1 MTTTTTATID
11 DNNNNNTKYNTD
23 DRNREE
29 DNHTNLRKRNTKALV
44 KPHASPSTSRD
55 CDNIDRDD
63 EDKNEDNDH
72 SEDNEDNDRD
82 EDNGCD
88 CEVHGNSG
96 GVRRTALTTTRAR
109 GRQPLA
115 QETSQ
120 RLY

>member
-11 DNNNNNTKYNTD
+11 DNNNNNNTKYNC
-23 DRNREE
+23 EE
-29 DNHTNLRKRNTKALV
+29 DNHTNLRKRNTKVLV
-44 KPHASPSTSRD
+44 KPHASPSMSRD
-55 CDNIDRDD
+55 RDDIDRDD

-72 SEDNEDNDRD
+72 SEDNEDNDHN

-115 QETSQ
+115 QETSR